1 MENEGGRGADL
12 EFGGNR
18 GQNRR
23 RKSGVGSEMG
33 KEIVGD

>member
-1 MENEGGRGADL
+1 MENKGGCGADP
-12 EFGGNR
+12 EFGGN
-18 GQNRR
+18 GG